1 MALPNDRTLPDDGP
15 GGLVRGRIRYV
26 PVVPGRME
34 FAELVRE
41 EILRH
46 KPRVVAVDLPVTL
59 EAAYRRSVDRLPEL
73 SVIIYDDEG
82 EDRAVYM
89 PVEPCDP
96 FVEALRSA
104 REVRAEAVF
113 LDPDVS
119 DRVPLDDTYP
129 DSYAV
134 RRIGIEKYVESH
146 RVNPRSRSNE
156 LTVQAEGLAWK
167 LQGTDPEASVL
178 AVVSLKLLDPLL
190 DAMEHPQ
197 TQPLRKV
204 RRKGVRVL
212 NLHPECLAEVLTEMP
227 FVQAVY
233 ETRRE
238 GSEAAQG
245 DEMAPADEA
254 RADEV
259 SAGEAQAEEDSA
271 PRLVQEHPVEGRTVE
286 GRNVRGFSVIDAP
299 KEDSAVAAIQRVA
312 REPLDRQRLHVR
324 LFSETQ
330 HRYETKTGESV
341 AVWQRRLWARY
352 TRNLAVLQNQLLGG
366 LFELTVAAR
375 SIVDD
380 NMGWELWEMAGA
392 YPAQKIETDLM
403 TVKLTGEQMWL
414 NTRRIQL
421 RRRLPRKKARL
432 RPTGLRGRKG
442 ETRPGEWRRE
452 WKGFSICSYP
462 PEDLVIENYGLFLKK
477 KGKSVLSEER
487 SHSEPFTTSL
497 LDGIDLRET
506 LRHWHEK
513 KIFVRSQQ
521 RVSGEVGAIV
531 IIFDEDRDNRYSYC
545 LTWLG
550 EHQNESD
557 MAFYATDPFAN
568 VVGPG
573 IGRSEYGG
581 LLLTLPSGR
590 MFDVWQDPDYYFAES
605 KPERLLLAALD
616 YSLEK
621 FVVYVAPSPPRSV
634 FRSIAGRLGQKI
646 IYIPIGQ
653 LSPVALKKVRVM
665 HVLDG
670 HDRRATAKDYI
681 W

>member
-1 MALPNDRTLPDDGP
+1 MTGPAHDGDRPMTLPEDGP

-34 FAELVRE
+34 FAELVRD

-46 KPRVVAVDLPVTL
+46 KPQVVAVDLPVTL
-59 EAAYRRSVDRLPEL
+59 EAVYERALDRLPEL
-73 SVIIYDDEG
+73 SVILYDDEG

-89 PVEPCDP
+89 PVEPCDA
-96 FVEALRSA
+96 FVEALRSG
-104 REVRAEAVF
+104 REVGAETVF

-119 DRVPLDDTYP
+119 DRLPLEDTYP

-134 RRIGIEKYVESH
+134 RRIGIERYLETC
-146 RVNPRSRSNE
+146 RVNPRPRSNE
-156 LTVQAEGLAWK
+156 LVAHAEGLAWK
-167 LQGTDPEASVL
+167 LQGTNPEASVL
-178 AVVSLKLLDPLL
+178 AVVPLKLLDPLL
-190 DAMEHPQ
+190 DAMERPQ
-197 TQPLRKV
+197 AQPLRKV

-233 ETRRE
+233 ETHRQ
-238 GSEAAQG
+238 GEAAV
-245 DEMAPADEA
+245 PADEA
-254 RADEV
+254 AAAR
-259 SAGEAQAEEDSA
+259 
-271 PRLVQEHPVEGRTVE
+271 PVQGLRKVQ
-286 GRNVRGFSVIDAP
+286 GFSVINAP
-299 KEDSAVAAIQRVA
+299 TQDPQLAAIGRAA
-312 REPLDRQRLHVR
+312 RGPLDRQRLHLR
-324 LFSETQ
+324 LFTETQ
-330 HRYETKTGESV
+330 RRYESKTGESV
-341 AVWQRRLWARY
+341 ALWQRRLWARY
-352 TRNLAVLQNQLLGG
+352 TRNLAVIQGQLLGG

-380 NMGWELWEMAGA
+380 NLGWEMWEMAGA

-403 TVKLTGEQMWL
+403 TVKVSGEQMWI

-442 ETRPGEWRRE
+442 EKRPGEWRRE

-462 PEDLVIENYGLFLKK
+462 PEDLVIENYGLFLKN

-521 RVSGEVGAIV
+521 RVSGEVGGIV

-557 MAFYATDPFAN
+557 MAFYATDPFEN
-568 VVGPG
+568 VVGTGHRTVRIRRPTAHPAVG
-573 IGRSEYGG
+573 THVRR
-581 LLLTLPSGR
+581 LAR
-590 MFDVWQDPDYYFAES
+590 Q
-605 KPERLLLAALD
+605 RLLLRRVKAG
-616 YSLEK
+616 
-621 FVVYVAPSPPRSV
+621 APA
-634 FRSIAGRLGQKI
+634 AGRAGLF
-646 IYIPIGQ
+646 PRE
-653 LSPVALKKVRVM
+653 VRGLRSAEAAAVGFSQ
-665 HVLDG
+665 H
-670 HDRRATAKDYI
+670 RRASRPEGHLHPHRPTFPGGAQEGARHARARRA
-681 W
+681 